1 MDRQCEWCGREL
13 AADNYGKLCFVCA
26 HKLKDVVIDLP
37 EVLDVEDVRE
47 LLHLKNAET
56 VRQKHRRGELPDCIQ
71 GQKKLLWLKDNIMAY
86 LKFGQSFSAVASE
99 EAQAILLALKL
110 GYPIDQATLYGHD
123 PGNLIKMLKD
133 LGHLQDEKNRS
144 K

>member
-1 MDRQCEWCGREL
+1 MP
-13 AADNYGKLCFVCA
+13 DNHGKLCLVCA
-26 HKLKDVVIDLP
+26 HKLKDAVIDLP

-47 LLHLKNAET
+47 LLHLENAET
-56 VRQKHRRGELPDCIQ
+56 VRQKRRRGELPDCIQ

-86 LKFGQSFSAVASE
+86 LKFGQSFSVVASE

-123 PGNLIKMLKD
+123 PGNLRKLLKD
-133 LGHLQDEKNRS
+133 AGHLQDEKDRS

>member
-1 MDRQCEWCGREL
+1 MERECQWCRREL
-13 AADNYGKLCFVCA
+13 GPDNPSKLCFLCA
-26 HKLKDVVIDLP
+26 HKLKDVVTDLP
-37 EVLDVEDVRE
+37 VVLDVEDVRE
-47 LLHLKNAET
+47 LLHLENAET

-123 PGNLIKMLKD
+123 PGNLRKLLKD
-133 LGHLQDEKNRS
+133 AGHLQDEKDRS

>member
-1 MDRQCEWCGREL
+1 MDRQCVWCGREL
-13 AADNYGKLCFVCA
+13 AADNHGKLCFVCA

-56 VRQKHRRGELPDCIQ
+56 VRKKHRGGELPDCIQ

-123 PGNLIKMLKD
+123 PGNLRKLLKD
-133 LGHLQDEKNRS
+133 AGHLQDEKDRS